1 MTGITIRNLGDDAKR
16 RLCLRAARHNRSM
29 EEEARSIL
37 RAALAG
43 GQSPTGDL
51 ARSIQSRFS
60 ALGGVNLETPPRE
73 PVQEPP
79 RFD

>member
-1 MTGITIRNLGDDAKR
+1 MAGITIRNLGDDTKR
-16 RLCLRAARHNRSM
+16 RLRRRAARHNRSM

-43 GQSPTGDL
+43 GQVPSGDL

-60 ALGGVNLETPPRE
+60 ALGGVNLEMPPRE
-73 PVQEPP
+73 PVREPP

>member
-1 MTGITIRNLGDDAKR
+1 
-16 RLCLRAARHNRSM
+16 M

-43 GQSPTGDL
+43 GQSPPADL

-60 ALGGVNLETPPRE
+60 ALGGVYLETPPRE
-73 PVQEPP
+73 PMREPP

>member
-1 MTGITIRNLGDDAKR
+1 MAGITIRNLGDDAKR
-16 RLCLRAARHNRSM
+16 RLRLRAARHNRSM

-43 GQSPTGDL
+43 GQSPPGDL

-60 ALGGVNLETPPRE
+60 ALGGVNLETLPRE
-73 PVQEPP
+73 PVREPP